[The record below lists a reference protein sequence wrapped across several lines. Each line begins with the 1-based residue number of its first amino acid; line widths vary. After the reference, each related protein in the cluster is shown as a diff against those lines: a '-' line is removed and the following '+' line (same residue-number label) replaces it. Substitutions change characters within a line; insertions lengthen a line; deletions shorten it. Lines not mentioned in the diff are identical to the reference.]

1 MEESNLPPPAPNPDD
16 LIAIGEITAPHG
28 VRGEMRVTMLTD
40 FPQRWRALKE
50 VYLTPPEAPRRGRPA
65 PAPQLY
71 AVQAARVPGV
81 ARGARRMR
89 LADPTDQQYGPW
101 GGQIHQVLLRL
112 VGVDTPEA
120 AGAFRGYLVQ
130 VPRSAAWPLP
140 AGTYYT
146 FQLLD
151 LPVVT
156 PSGAPVGTV
165 TDILTT
171 GNNDVYVLQTPAGK
185 ELLVPAIKEI
195 VEEINPAGG
204 YIRIK
209 DPAEWASEDN
219 DAPPPRRAARKPR

>member
-1 MEESNLPPPAPNPDD
+1 MEESNPQPPAPNPGD
-16 LIAIGEITAPHG
+16 LISIGEITAPHG
-28 VRGEMRVTMLTD
+28 VRGELRVTMLTD
-40 FPQRWRALKE
+40 FPQRWRALRE

-65 PAPQLY
+65 PGPQRY
-71 AVQAARVPGV
+71 AVQSARVLGG
-81 ARGARRMR
+81 ARTPRRMR
-89 LADPTDQQYGPW
+89 LADPADQQYGPW

-120 AGAFRGYLVQ
+120 ATAFRGYLVQ

-156 PSGAPVGTV
+156 PTGAPVGTV

-171 GNNDVYVLQTPAGK
+171 GNNDVYVLKTPEGK

-195 VEEINPAGG
+195 VEEINPAEG

-209 DPAEWASEDN
+209 DPGEWAPED
-219 DAPPPRRAARKPR
+219 DSPPPRRAPRQPR